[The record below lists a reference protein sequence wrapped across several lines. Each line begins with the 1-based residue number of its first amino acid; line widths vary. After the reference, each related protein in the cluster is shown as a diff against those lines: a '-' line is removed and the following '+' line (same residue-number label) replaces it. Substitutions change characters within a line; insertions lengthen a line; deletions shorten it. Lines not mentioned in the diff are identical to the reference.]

1 MPDLRGTMTAKGK
14 SVVFG
19 NNPHHPGS
27 QTTSDAPRVRDI
39 EVIYNMEGQE
49 GRVAWSYSASSAA
62 ATNEP
67 FA

>member
-1 MPDLRGTMTAKGK
+1 M
-14 SVVFG
+14 FG

-27 QTTSDAPRVRDI
+27 QTTRDAPRVRDI

-49 GRVAWSYSASSAA
+49 GRVAWGYSASSAA